1 MTVSTLHHRG
11 TRCHRRFAGGPSVS
25 ISSIENLVSRGFWC
39 RAKYVLLSRR
49 FSLSPLLRN

>member
-49 FSLSPLLRN
+49 FPLSPLLRN